1 MGKDF
6 GVIPASLIPAYDS
19 TWDAVKPHGVSG
31 AGAVGR
37 KTVST
42 TAAELFAGASRLANR
57 KMITIQVLTNQTSPI
72 YISIG
77 QAGVTTATGF
87 PLEPGDVAT
96 LNFTSATASATAIY
110 AISASDV
117 SVSIMEVV

>member
-6 GVIPASLIPAYDS
+6 GVIPAARIPAYDS
-19 TWDAVKPHGVSG
+19 TWDTVKPHGVSG

-57 KMITIQVLTNQTSPI
+57 KMIIIQVLTEQTSPI

-77 QAGVTTATGF
+77 QSGVTTATGF
-87 PLEPGDVAT
+87 PLEPGDVVT
-96 LNFTSATASATAIY
+96 LNFDSATASATAIY
-110 AISASDV
+110 AIAASDV

>member
-19 TWDAVKPHGVSG
+19 TWDTVKPHGVSG

-57 KMITIQVLTNQTSPI
+57 KMIIIQVLTEQTSPI

-77 QAGVTTATGF
+77 QSGVTTATGF
-87 PLEPGDVAT
+87 PLEPGDVVT
-96 LNFTSATASATAIY
+96 LNFDSATASGTAIY
-110 AISASDV
+110 AIAASGV

>member
-6 GVIPASLIPAYDS
+6 GVIPAARIPAYDA
-19 TWDAVKPHGVSG
+19 TWDTVKPHGVSG

-57 KMITIQVLTNQTSPI
+57 KMIIIQVLTEQTSPI

-77 QAGVTTATGF
+77 QSGVTTATGF
-87 PLEPGDVAT
+87 PLEPGDVVT
-96 LNFTSATASATAIY
+96 LNFDSAIASTTAIY
-110 AISASDV
+110 AIAASDV

>member
-19 TWDAVKPHGVSG
+19 TWDTVKPHGVSG

-57 KMITIQVLTNQTSPI
+57 KMIIIQVLTEQTSPI

-77 QAGVTTATGF
+77 QSGVTTATGF
-87 PLEPGDVAT
+87 PLEPGDVVT

-110 AISASDV
+110 AIAASDV

>member
-6 GVIPASLIPAYDS
+6 GVIPAASLPAYDS
-19 TWDAVKPHGVSG
+19 TWDSVKPHGISG

-57 KMITIQVLTNQTSPI
+57 KMITIQVLTDQTSPI

-77 QAGVTTATGF
+77 QAEVTTATGF
-87 PLEPGDVAT
+87 PLEPGDIVT
-96 LNFTSATASATAIY
+96 LSFTSATASATAIY

>member
-6 GVIPASLIPAYDS
+6 GVIPAARIPAYDS
-19 TWDAVKPHGVSG
+19 TWDTVKPHGISK

-57 KMITIQVLTNQTSPI
+57 KMIIIQVLKAETSPI

-77 QAGVTTATGF
+77 QDDITTSTGF
-87 PLEPGDVAT
+87 PLDPGVIMT
-96 LNFTSATASATAIY
+96 LNFDSATSSIPIY
-110 AISASDV
+110 AIATADV
-117 SVSIMEVV
+117 SVSVMEVV